1 MSGEARARG
10 WTAGTR
16 GEAGA
21 GHRRGAL
28 VSGIVL
34 GAMALGIYLVVILK
48 FVTR

>member
-1 MSGEARARG
+1 MSGEARAARG

-16 GEAGA
+16 GEAA
-21 GHRRGAL
+21 GQRRGAL